1 MRVNRLGA
9 DEKWRTGGRA
19 AGAKWHDNA
28 VSPATDW
35 EGPTAAAQD
44 LWATRV
50 AEAAADGSFA
60 EGVHTAGNDKYKD
73 KIREHGPG
81 QYISGFTPEAQI
93 RYNTAMTPFW
103 NRLEAMTLPPRGA
116 TIRENVERV
125 IAVAE
130 ALREVSHS
138 S

>member
-1 MRVNRLGA
+1 MRVNRTGA
-9 DEKWRTGGRA
+9 NDRWRTGGAA
-19 AGAKWHDNA
+19 AGSKWLDNA
-28 VSPATDW
+28 TSPDTEW
-35 EGPTAAAQD
+35 SGPTAASQD

-50 AEAAADGSFA
+50 AEAAADGRFA
-60 EGVHTAGNDKYKD
+60 SGVTAAGDEKYKSR
-73 KIREHGPG
+73 IREVGAG
-81 QYISGFTPEAQI
+81 RYTGSFNVAAAD
-93 RYNTAMTPFW
+93 RYNVAMTPFW